1 MKHSLKISSFI
12 IFAATVAST
21 FTSCGN
27 ESELFDD
34 PVMYQTRAM
43 TRANMRSEPLNSE
56 VLRAGKETFHEEL
69 IKNQLYLNI
78 TLEWWAD
85 STVSGGEC
93 VSADAKPEYRNP
105 SFFDVD
111 YYPVEEEAKI
121 HDKRAYATFY
131 VVEAYK
137 NGLPYGTIDTIKIE
151 KRVEVDAEVFYD
163 TKYYGQ
169 RLNSPNDSLQQKQKN
184 QQTL

>member
-12 IFAATVAST
+12 IFAAIVASV

-27 ESELFDD
+27 DSELFDE
-34 PVMYQTRAM
+34 PVMFQTRAM
-43 TRANMRSEPLNSE
+43 AGMDARKEPLNSE
-56 VLRAGKETFHEEL
+56 VLRAGNATFHKEL

-93 VSADAKPEYRNP
+93 VSAKATPDYYNP
-105 SFFDVD
+105 SFFKVD
-111 YYPVEEEAKI
+111 YYPVGEAKI
-121 HDKRAYATFY
+121 HDKRAYATYY

-137 NGLPYGTIDTIKIE
+137 NGLPYGKVDTIKIE
-151 KRVEVDAEVFYD
+151 KRIEVDATVFYD
-163 TKYYGQ
+163 TKYYGL
-169 RLNSPNDSLQQKQKN
+169 RLNLPNDSLQQKQKN
-184 QQTL
+184 P